1 MHQAQLQLELL
12 DNVVQS
18 KRSATAGEHESLD
31 FIAGSALLG
40 WAASKLYTLLGSDAF
55 MVFHSGK
62 VRFGDGLPAIE
73 NGEAALPMP
82 LCWHEDKVD
91 GVAYKN
97 GVVDAGKIYNWF
109 HQKPDWVKQPRQLRN
124 GFITQ
129 SGKIL
134 LPSKSHSPHIAIIQK
149 PDDNKLFGYESLGS
163 TQRYIATIT
172 ADDDIS
178 VDLFDKV
185 VSEFRSK
192 VIRIGRSK
200 STEYGR
206 VKAEIL
212 ETTTEKKIPE
222 DISGQKELTLWLRS
236 DMAIRD
242 NHGSPVL
249 LPIDPTWLGLPKGRI
264 TNAFIRYR
272 SYAPY
277 NAYRQA
283 RDVEQQVLLAGS
295 VIKFEFDEPL
305 TKCHAEILAGGLGTH
320 REAGLGVV
328 EVNPK
333 LLADSRPCFEF
344 ASITL
349 TNTDRATDNVSS
361 ESKSPLIAFLE
372 KRAGRTSSQQDSKQW
387 AVDKLEMLRTQYLS
401 ARNYNGI
408 KDDQAFGPGRSQWR
422 RVYEATMGA
431 TPDEVISKLFT
442 DHDCACRVGNNERTG
457 DDDWSIDI
465 SQGGTLSG
473 WLKQEVESIRDE
485 PDFNL
490 CLQWL
495 TRLAETLRDNPK
507 GELQ

>member
-1 MHQAQLQLELL
+1 M
-12 DNVVQS
+12 
-18 KRSATAGEHESLD
+18 
-31 FIAGSALLG
+31 
-40 WAASKLYTLLGSDAF
+40 
-55 MVFHSGK
+55 
-62 VRFGDGLPAIE
+62 
-73 NGEAALPMP
+73 
-82 LCWHEDKVD
+82 
-91 GVAYKN
+91 
-97 GVVDAGKIYNWF
+97 
-109 HQKPDWVKQPRQLRN
+109 
-124 GFITQ
+124 
-129 SGKIL
+129 
-134 LPSKSHSPHIAIIQK
+134 
-149 PDDNKLFGYESLGS
+149 
-163 TQRYIATIT
+163 
-172 ADDDIS
+172 
-178 VDLFDKV
+178 
-185 VSEFRSK
+185 
-192 VIRIGRSK
+192 IRIGRSK
-200 STEYGR
+200 FTEYGR

-212 ETTTEKKIPE
+212 GTTTEKKIP
-222 DISGQKELTLWLRS
+222 DIIGQKELTLWLRS

-249 LPIDPTWLGLPKGRI
+249 LPTDPTWIGLPEGAVN
-264 TNAFIRYR
+264 TAFVRYR

-277 NAYRQA
+277 NVYRQG

-305 TKCHAEILAGGLGTH
+305 TKCHAEILAGGLGVH
-320 REAGLGVV
+320 REAGLGAV

-333 LLADSRPCFEF
+333 LLADSQPCFEL
-344 ASITL
+344 AYKQTSITL
-349 TNTDRATDNVSS
+349 PSTDRATENVSS

-408 KDDQAFGPGRSQWR
+408 KDEQAFGPGRSQWR

-442 DHDCACRVGNNERTG
+442 DHDCVCRVGNNERAG

-485 PDFNL
+485 PDFHL